1 MCLSSNP
8 YEEAV
13 ISRQDEKCGRIK
25 LVVNAVR
32 IGNLFL
38 TFCNHSEVCATKRT
52 GNYLIGCAGQGCPL
66 TLLPALK
73 ISGSL
78 PKRLTEPPARPAS
91 AVGLRSTEG
100 STAPLEA
107 ASRAFD
113 EGWPTLMERQE
124 AELAKLRQ
132 KMKPK

>member
-38 TFCNHSEVCATKRT
+38 AFCNHSEVCTTLSVVMRRPTTATNREVSMNT
-52 GNYLIGCAGQGCPL
+52 
-66 TLLPALK
+66 
-73 ISGSL
+73 
-78 PKRLTEPPARPAS
+78 
-91 AVGLRSTEG
+91 RSTDVYRLG
-100 STAPLEA
+100 PQDVYNQRHL
-107 ASRAFD
+107 
-113 EGWPTLMERQE
+113 
-124 AELAKLRQ
+124 
-132 KMKPK
+132 

>member
-38 TFCNHSEVCATKRT
+38 TFCNHSEVCATRRT
-52 GNYLIGCAGQGCPL
+52 GNYLIGCTGGSVL
-66 TLLPALK
+66 
-73 ISGSL
+73 IS
-78 PKRLTEPPARPAS
+78 
-91 AVGLRSTEG
+91 VF
-100 STAPLEA
+100 EA
-107 ASRAFD
+107 
-113 EGWPTLMERQE
+113 
-124 AELAKLRQ
+124 
-132 KMKPK
+132 